1 MKNTK
6 FDVFTYIK
14 QIDGFIRFEC
24 EIKKKKLVNMYN
36 SNYIRIRNINYKEL
50 KKVWCEEFM
59 KLLKLFDNDL
69 TIISDK
75 KK

>member
-1 MKNTK
+1 
-6 FDVFTYIK
+6 
-14 QIDGFIRFEC
+14 
-24 EIKKKKLVNMYN
+24 MYN